1 MDRNKLACVEVAV
14 ALPADGT
21 FSYLVPAHLADSAL
35 VGCRVIVPFGK
46 RRVGGYIIG
55 PGDTAIDGELKEI
68 LSVEDPYP
76 LFPESMV
83 PFFRWLHQYYIHPLG
98 QVIQSCLP
106 SGLKRKVYRVARIT
120 EKGVEHL
127 RQRLVSEKDRE
138 ILEAVVKRPDKPI
151 ACQLDTI
158 KHLEVQGLITLEE
171 KVKPSIGPLMRTFIA
186 FKEGSKGPS
195 AKEVG
200 VFRAKNEAQFLE
212 LVRERGPVLFS
223 HLRKRFSNAAYL
235 TNKWVKKG
243 VIETFKAPV
252 PRALEGSVFH
262 TMKRPESLSYHQEQ
276 AIEKILKLLEKGRFA
291 TCLLFGITGS
301 GKTEVYLEA
310 INRIVELGKQ
320 AIVLVPEIALAIYME
335 SVFQTRVKGKVGVYH
350 SGLSYGERYDQWMR
364 MVKGEV
370 DVVIGARSALFA
382 PFSRLGLIVV
392 DEEHDSAYKQDRAP
406 YYHGRDAAVARGR
419 LEDALVILGSGTPS
433 IQSYANCTEG
443 RYHLIIMP
451 QRVENRQFPEVE
463 IVDMKE
469 LGETGTNRILSPRLL
484 EALEENLQRN
494 KQSMIFLNRRGFFRL
509 FVCRFC
515 GSVLT
520 CPNCNVSLIYHL
532 HLNRLV
538 CHYCGFQEGPQER
551 CPKCNRAGLK
561 SWGFGTERL
570 EHELKDRFP
579 RARIARMDTDA
590 ARRKGKAQAILKDF
604 INHDINILV
613 GTQMITKGYDVPEVT
628 LVGVVDADFSLGFPD
643 FRAAERTFQILS
655 QVAGRAGRGSERGKV
670 IIQTYNP
677 SHYAIQ
683 AAVSQDYK
691 ALYEKEIQLREQLGF
706 PPFAYLVSLKL
717 QGNSRENTE
726 RAAKQLGERLRKTLK
741 KWPKKGKQIAVLG
754 PVEAPIA
761 KLRGKHR
768 WQILIKAPRPYLAQE
783 LLRVAKKSSEYDFKS
798 KGVQLI
804 LDVDPYQ
811 MM

>member
-1 MDRNKLACVEVAV
+1 MDRSNRPCVEVAV
-14 ALPADGT
+14 ALPVDAT

-35 VGCRVIVPFGK
+35 VGCRVIVPF
-46 RRVGGYIIG
+46 RRRKVEGYILG
-55 PGDTAIDGELKEI
+55 PGESKIDGELKEI
-68 LSVEDPYP
+68 LSIEDPHP

-83 PFFRWLHQYYIHPLG
+83 SFFRWLHRYYIYPLG

-106 SGLKRKVYRVARIT
+106 SGLRRKVYRVARIT
-120 EKGVEHL
+120 EKGMEHL
-127 RQRLVSEKDRE
+127 RRGLVSQKDRE
-138 ILEAVVKRPDKPI
+138 ILEAVIRCPDKPI
-151 ACQLDTI
+151 RCQMHTI
-158 KHLEVQGLITLEE
+158 KRMQAQGLITLKE
-171 KVKPSIGPLMRTFIA
+171 KVKPTIGPLMRTFVA
-186 FKEGSKGPS
+186 LKEGSKLPGAS
-195 AKEVG
+195 EVAA
-200 VFRAKNEAQFLE
+200 FKAKNEPQFLQMIKDQ
-212 LVRERGPVLFS
+212 GPVLFA
-223 HLRKRFSNAAYL
+223 HLRKMFSNADYL
-235 TNKWVKKG
+235 TKKWVKKG

-252 PRALEGSVFH
+252 SRALDGCVFH
-262 TMKRPESLSYHQEQ
+262 NMKRPCSLSYHQEQ
-276 AIEKILKLLEKGRFA
+276 AIAKIFKLLEQGRFA

-310 INRIVELGKQ
+310 VNHAAKLGKQ
-320 AIVLVPEIALAIYME
+320 SIVMVPEIALAVYME
-335 SVFQTRVKGKVGVYH
+335 SVFKARVKGKVAIYH
-350 SGLSYGERYDQWMR
+350 SGLSHGERYDQWMR
-364 MVKGEV
+364 MARGEV

-382 PFSRLGLIVV
+382 PLSRLGLIIV
-392 DEEHDSAYKQDRAP
+392 DEEHDNAYKQDRAP

-419 LEDALVILGSGTPS
+419 LENALVILGSGTPS

-443 RYHLIIMP
+443 RYHLISMP
-451 QRVENRQFPEVE
+451 QRVENRPFPEVE

-469 LGETGTNRILSPRLL
+469 LGQAGTSCTLSPQLL
-484 EALEENLQRN
+484 EALEENLARN
-494 KQSMIFLNRRGFFRL
+494 KQSMIFLNKRGFFRL

-515 GSVLT
+515 GAVLT

-532 HLNRLV
+532 NLNKLV
-538 CHYCGFQEGPQER
+538 CHYCGFRERPKER
-551 CPKCNRAGLK
+551 CPTCNRAGLK

-590 ARRKGKAQAILKDF
+590 VRRKGRALAILRDF

-683 AAVSQDYK
+683 AAVSQDYE
-691 ALYEKEIQLREQLGF
+691 ALYTKEIQLREQLRF
-706 PPFAYLVSLKL
+706 PPFTYLVCAKL
-717 QGNSRENTE
+717 QGNSRKNTE
-726 RAAKQLGERLRKTLK
+726 EAAKQLSERLRKTLER
-741 KWPKKGKQIAVLG
+741 WPKKGKEIAVLG

-761 KLRGKHR
+761 KLRGKYR
-768 WQILIKAPRPYLAQE
+768 WQILIKSTRPYLAQE
-783 LLRVAKKSSEYDFKS
+783 LLREAKKSFEQDLRS
-798 KGVQLI
+798 KGVQLT